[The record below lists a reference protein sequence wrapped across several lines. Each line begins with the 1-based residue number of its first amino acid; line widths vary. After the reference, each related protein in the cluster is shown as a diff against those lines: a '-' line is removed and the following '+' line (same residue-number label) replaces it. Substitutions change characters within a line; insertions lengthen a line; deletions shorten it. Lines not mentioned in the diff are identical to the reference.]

1 MKFKQVATD
10 IKKFL
15 TKPKTFVA
23 GLVVGAIVAIIVWS
37 HFFAA
42 PKEGEHVVE
51 TLSPSVVF
59 GRVVEQDEL
68 VSASQNYCIVDKATD
83 TAKLFDFIELPWTQ
97 NSFWYRYC
105 GTIKAGINLKTAGFA
120 QDENDP
126 AKITIT
132 LDQPYL
138 ISNTPEF
145 GPDKSGV
152 LEENNNVFNP
162 IEIKDVDAFQRQC
175 IERSEKDAVEGGIY
189 DDAREN
195 AEENL
200 RGIFNAAFGD
210 QYELTFIYRD
220 AS

>member
-23 GLVVGAIVAIIVWS
+23 GIVVGAIVAFIAWS

-42 PKEGEHVVE
+42 PKEGEHVAE

-59 GRVVEQDEL
+59 ERVVKQNEL
-68 VSASQNYCIVDKATD
+68 VSASQNYSIVDKVTD
-83 TAKLFDFIELPWTQ
+83 RARLFDLIDLPWTQ

-105 GTIKAGINLKTAGFA
+105 GTIKAGVNLQTAEFA
-120 QDENDP
+120 QDEGSP
-126 AKITIT
+126 SKVTIT
-132 LDQPYL
+132 LDQPYI
-138 ISNTPEF
+138 ISNS
-145 GPDKSGV
+145 PDMNKSGV

-162 IEIKDVDAFQRQC
+162 IDVKDVDAFQRQC

-220 AS
+220 AN